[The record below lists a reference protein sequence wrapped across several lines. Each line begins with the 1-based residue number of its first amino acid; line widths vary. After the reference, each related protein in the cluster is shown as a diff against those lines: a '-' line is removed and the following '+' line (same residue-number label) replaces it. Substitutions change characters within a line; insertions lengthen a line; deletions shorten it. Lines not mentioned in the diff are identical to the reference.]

1 MVLYRVISLTVLAA
15 IKLISILSYK
25 LLALSGRF
33 DNSELRILLVTDTNQ
48 YGGAYT
54 YLLKLIQSVTDKYPE
69 SVIGIAAPFPI
80 VADLKLKFP
89 KLEIFG
95 YESNSNPGNNFRRLK
110 HDLKLIWSSYR
121 QIRPK
126 KVILSVVNP
135 GNFFTILTLPESI
148 YILHTIPYQV
158 LSDYQKW
165 LITNSRARF
174 VAISEFMAKQLR
186 DQWQIPHK
194 QIINISNPVSI
205 EIAKSPRGVVK
216 NTILSIGHLE
226 EYKNPILWIKIAR
239 LVTKQH
245 PQIEFVWLGDGPL
258 LEVCLAEAA
267 SNPQIKFLGRASQA
281 EIADAMEKSI
291 IYLQPSQIESFG
303 LAALDAMSFGIPCI
317 VSAGHGLEEVV
328 GNTGIVIDTFNAQTW
343 ANAINTLLA
352 NPEVL
357 SELADKAENR
367 AKSVYSMQNWQQ
379 QIYNML
385 NL

>member
-1 MVLYRVISLTVLAA
+1 MVFYRVISLTVLAV
-15 IKLISILSYK
+15 IKLLTVLSYK
-25 LLALSGRF
+25 LLALSGGF
-33 DNSELRILLVTDTNQ
+33 DNSGLRVLLVTDTNQ

-69 SVIGIAAPFPI
+69 SVIGIAAPFSI

-89 KLEIFG
+89 KLETFG
-95 YESNSNPGNNFRRLK
+95 YELNSTPGNNFVRLK

-121 QIRPK
+121 QIKPK

-148 YILHTIPYQV
+148 YILHTIPYQA

-165 LITNSRARF
+165 LITNSKAHF
-174 VAISEFMAKQLR
+174 VAISEFMSKQLR
-186 DQWQIPHK
+186 GQWQIPHN
-194 QIINISNPVSI
+194 QIVNISNPVSI
-205 EIAKSPRGVVK
+205 DIAKSPKKVVK
-216 NTILSIGHLE
+216 NIILSIGHLE
-226 EYKNPILWIKIAR
+226 EYKNPILWIKIAQ
-239 LVTKQH
+239 LVTKHH
-245 PQIEFVWLGDGPL
+245 PQVEFVWLGDGPL
-258 LEVCLAEAA
+258 LETCLVEAA

-281 EIADAMEKSI
+281 EIAAAMEKSI

-303 LAALDAMSFGIPCI
+303 LATLDAMSFGIPCI

-328 GNTGIVIDTFNAQTW
+328 GNTGIVINDFTAQTW
-343 ANAINTLLA
+343 ADVINALLT

-357 SELADKAENR
+357 SELADKAETR